1 MSGHLGFLT
10 KTILLVGMLLAGTSL
25 AAAAFSSPESLVQ
38 ALYRLY
44 STTGA
49 KPSEGPYN
57 GNCSD
62 KDSERGQGFPASLK
76 GAEQYLEP
84 ALARG
89 YQRHGADIGADPFVN
104 GQDWC
109 LRDLVI
115 STAKNDARKATVTA
129 GFTNLGNA
137 SKVTYELINTAR
149 GWLIYDLSAEDVPSL
164 RKLCKVGK

>member
-1 MSGHLGFLT
+1 MSGHRDFLAEA
-10 KTILLVGMLLAGTSL
+10 ILSVGMLLAGTGL
-25 AAAAFSSPESLVQ
+25 AAAAFSSPVDLVQ

-44 STTGA
+44 STTAA

-62 KDSERGQGFPASLK
+62 KDSERFQGFPASLK

-89 YQRHGADIGADPFVN
+89 YHGTEIDADPFIN

-115 STAKNDARKATVTA
+115 TAGKNDSKKATVTA
-129 GFTNLGNA
+129 RFTNLGKA
-137 SKVTYELINTAR
+137 TKVIYQLINTPK
-149 GWLIYDLSAEDVPSL
+149 GWLIYDLSDAAMEMASL
-164 RKLCKVGK
+164 RKFCKVK